1 MKLKLSVIISAL
13 VFQSACIAAQSPEL
27 IYVAKEARTL
37 YDRDLYLYELLEK
50 ALAATKYSA
59 QIEHIK
65 IHPHQQRTLMALS
78 RGKVDLHWSM
88 TSPARE
94 QIAIPIKVPLYDG
107 LIGKRVL
114 IVHKDVYPAIKTVR
128 SLDELKRFT
137 AVQGHDWPDTKILS
151 YNGLKVRP
159 ISDYQT
165 MFNLI
170 ADKKADYFPRSVI
183 EANSELIAQN
193 NENLMIVP
201 DFHLEYST
209 AFYFFVNKD
218 KPKLAY
224 ALEEGLAKLKESGE
238 LKRLKQ
244 KYRLVLP
251 PEGEGIKLNNPYFA
265 KNY

>member
-13 VFQSACIAAQSPEL
+13 VFQSTCIAAQSPEL

-50 ALAATKYSA
+50 ALAAAKYTA

-88 TSPARE
+88 TSATRE

-114 IVHKDVYPAIKTVR
+114 IVHKDIYPAIKAVR

-201 DFHLEYST
+201 DFHLSYPT

-218 KPKLAY
+218 RQALAK
-224 ALEEGLAKLKESGE
+224 ALEEGLAKLQVSGE
-238 LKRLKQ
+238 LQLLKQ
-244 KYRLVLP
+244 KYGLSTQP
-251 PEGEGIKLNNPYFA
+251 NSTNIKLNNPYYS
-265 KNY
+265 KN

>member
-1 MKLKLSVIISAL
+1 MMMLKLSVMVTVL
-13 VFQSACIAAQSPEL
+13 MFQSTGIAAQTSEL
-27 IYVAKEARTL
+27 IYVAKEARAL

-50 ALAATKYSA
+50 ALVAAKYSA

-65 IHPHQQRTLMALS
+65 VHPHQQRTLMALS

-94 QIAIPIKVPLYDG
+94 QIAIPIKIPLYGG

-201 DFHLEYST
+201 DFHLMYST

-218 KPKLAY
+218 KQTLAE
-224 ALEEGLAKLKESGE
+224 ALEEGLSKLSESGE
-238 LKRLKQ
+238 LQLLKQ
-244 KYRLVLP
+244 KYGLSKHP
-251 PEGEGIKLNNPYFA
+251 DSTAITLNNPYFSE
-265 KNY
+265 N